1 MDFVAERATLTFDL
15 GVTQQT
21 YRLSILPDNLN
32 EAVESFGLCLQV
44 ADESTTLVGVH
55 NTSVITITDDDGKFV
70 CVCVSVCMCVCVRTY
85 VHVCV
90 CTCVCMCTCACVV
103 LFVCVTSLSCN
114 PLLTAIIVDFATNST
129 VIAEDGEVVAVNVT
143 VSGGISDL
151 PITLSL
157 TTMSSTATNGE
168 CKTDR

>member
-1 MDFVAERATLTFDL
+1 MDFVAEQATLTFDL

-44 ADESTTLVGVH
+44 TDKSNTLVGVH

-70 CVCVSVCMCVCVRTY
+70 CLFVCFCVCVCVYVRMRACVCIYVY

-90 CTCVCMCTCACVV
+90 CVCACVCVRYFSV
-103 LFVCVTSLSCN
+103 L
-114 PLLTAIIVDFATNST
+114 
-129 VIAEDGEVVAVNVT
+129 
-143 VSGGISDL
+143 
-151 PITLSL
+151 
-157 TTMSSTATNGE
+157 
-168 CKTDR
+168 

>member
-44 ADESTTLVGVH
+44 ADKSNTLVGVH

-70 CVCVSVCMCVCVRTY
+70 CVCVCVCVSVCMCVCAHTY
-85 VHVCV
+85 VRVCV
-90 CTCVCMCTCACVV
+90 CTCVCMYMCVYVHVCVCACVCV
-103 LFVCVTSLSCN
+103 CGFVCVHYFSVL
-114 PLLTAIIVDFATNST
+114 
-129 VIAEDGEVVAVNVT
+129 
-143 VSGGISDL
+143 
-151 PITLSL
+151 
-157 TTMSSTATNGE
+157 
-168 CKTDR
+168 